1 MTGGN
6 GLEHQKTPVRGLF
19 GWCLYDWANS
29 AFPTVITTF
38 VFAAYFTKA
47 IATDE
52 IAGTSQWGY
61 AISLSGLAVAVL
73 APILGAVADHGGRR
87 KPWIAAFTILCAAAS
102 AFLWLAEPDVSFV
115 LLALVLAGFA
125 NFAFEMAMVFYNAML
140 PDLTPRDRIGR
151 LSGWGW
157 GLGYAG
163 GLACLALALVALVE
177 TETPIFGLD
186 KDKAEHL
193 RATGPLVA
201 AWMVVFAVPLFLWTP
216 DRPRRDLGSVEA
228 LKRGWTSLIDTLKR
242 ARDYKDLVRYLIA
255 RMIYIDGL
263 NTLFAFGGIYAAGSF
278 GMDFSELIIFGI
290 AINLTAGLGAAGF
303 AWVDD
308 WIGPKRTIQIAVSGL
323 AVLGAGLVLVEGKTL
338 FWAFALPLG
347 IFVGPAQSA
356 SRSLMA
362 HLAPAEIR
370 TEMFGLYALSGKAT
384 AFVGPALLAWV
395 TVLFNSQ
402 RAGMATILVFFLVG
416 LVILSG
422 VPDRRHINVK
432 PGKR

>member
-6 GLEHQKTPVRGLF
+6 GLEHRKTPVRGLF

-47 IATDE
+47 IAADE
-52 IAGTSQWGY
+52 ITGTSEWAI

-73 APILGAVADHGGRR
+73 APFLGAVADHGGRR
-87 KPWIAAFTILCAAAS
+87 KPWIAAFTLLCVIAT

-115 LLALVLAGFA
+115 LLALVLMAVA

-140 PDLTPRDRIGR
+140 PDLTTRDRIGR

-177 TETPIFGLD
+177 TETPVFGLD
-186 KDKAEHL
+186 KDNAEHL

-201 AWMVVFAVPLFLWTP
+201 AWMVVFALPFFLWTP
-216 DRPRRDLGSVEA
+216 DRPRRDLGPAEA
-228 LKRGWTSLIDTLKR
+228 LKRGWASLIDTLKR
-242 ARDYKDLVRYLIA
+242 VREYKDIMRYLIA

-323 AVLGAGLVLVEGKTL
+323 TVLGAGLVLAEGKTM
-338 FWAFALPLG
+338 FWVLALPLG

-384 AFVGPALLAWV
+384 AFIGPALLAWA
-395 TVLFNSQ
+395 TVAFDSQ
-402 RAGMATILVFFLVG
+402 RAGMATILVFFVVG
-416 LVILSG
+416 LVLLAG
-422 VPDRRHINVK
+422 VPDRR
-432 PGKR
+432 R